1 MKKFTMNLH
10 DEDEVK
16 LGLLGT
22 ALGCPTWVAVI
33 RKALNLLQLYVE
45 LRKKKQ
51 DLCVVDESGKIV
63 ERVRIL

>member
-1 MKKFTMNLH
+1 MNLS
-10 DEDEVK
+10 DEDEAK

-33 RKALNLLQLYVE
+33 RKALNLLLLYVE
-45 LRKKKQ
+45 VREKKQ
-51 DLCVVDESGKIV
+51 DLCVVDSSGKLV